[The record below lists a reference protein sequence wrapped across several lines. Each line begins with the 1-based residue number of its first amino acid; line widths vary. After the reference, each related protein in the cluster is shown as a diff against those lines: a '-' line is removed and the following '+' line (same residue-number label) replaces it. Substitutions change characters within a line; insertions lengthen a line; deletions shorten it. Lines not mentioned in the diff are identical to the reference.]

1 MRRGALEEDSVL
13 VGLAETTRPQ
23 LVALNPEHNHV
34 VYIYVSIVSCSSSS
48 LPQSH
53 ISSGS
58 CILSSVVYGAGWMP
72 LPPSWRD
79 EGGNTN
85 RPQERRAMWWWALS
99 RSLFFVSRR
108 RGFRWLQVEQNSAH
122 CKSIRDVEEDK
133 TQKGRKELVWSFG
146 KPTSCPVIPCCFVRS
161 VGIFWFS
168 LCAWNQER
176 TKGAEGKTKAKALA
190 WLWLGFGLA
199 LAWLS
204 FSVVVK
210 TTNKQEKA
218 SCSVL
223 RRGGGLRGGRGCAWW
238 TRRGGRGGKAH
249 THRAR
254 GEGESWT

>member
-99 RSLFFVSRR
+99 RSLFLYREEE
-108 RGFRWLQVEQNSAH
+108 GFKWNRIVHTAKASGMW
-122 CKSIRDVEEDK
+122 KK
-133 TQKGRKELVWSFG
+133 TKPRKEGRNLCGVLEN
-146 KPTSCPVIPCCFVRS
+146 PLPVLSSRAALFALCMWES
-161 VGIFWFS
+161 SWFS